1 MSGLPGPI
9 GPPGP
14 RGRNGEIGPAVS
26 GYLLFHMTV
35 NPENQIYTLTPP
47 YLVYPLV

>member
-14 RGRNGEIGPAVS
+14 RGRNGEIGPAVGDS
-26 GYLLFHMTV
+26 FFFYMTMHPV
-35 NPENQIYTLTPP
+35 KQTYTLTPP
-47 YLVYPLV
+47 YLVYSLI